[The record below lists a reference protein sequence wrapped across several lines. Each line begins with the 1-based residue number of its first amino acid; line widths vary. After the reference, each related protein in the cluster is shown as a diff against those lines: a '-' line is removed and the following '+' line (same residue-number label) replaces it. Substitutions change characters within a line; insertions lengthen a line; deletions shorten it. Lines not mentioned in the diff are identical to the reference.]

1 MATQPFTRGKPDVTD
16 GEAEI
21 VRLLAL
27 AWNLY
32 LDLPPEHP
40 MDQGEFCSA
49 IHRCQ
54 DMVLSRAGRRMLLKR
69 ERERGV

>member
-1 MATQPFTRGKPDVTD
+1 MGIRISARGEADVTD

-40 MDQGEFCSA
+40 MDQSEFCSA

-54 DMVLSRAGRRMLLKR
+54 DMVLSRMGRRMLLKQ
-69 ERERGV
+69 ERERGL